1 MALSIE
7 QLESWEKEAGIHF
20 DKLEEV
26 DEMIKRKLV
35 DKNLAKRMGTV
46 ADDNIQILISKLR
59 DSLEDSDIS
68 EVCNVLGKIKNK
80 ESDEDIRKEL
90 ETLAEKNSNDTASDR
105 FQGITFNCPRKNNIN
120 NWDNCSDYE
129 CAICS
134 GGVAASPVK
143 SKVNDRS
150 GTC

>member
-7 QLESWEKEAGIHF
+7 QLESWGKEAGIHF

-26 DEMIKRKLV
+26 DEMIHRKLV

-68 EVCNVLGKIKNK
+68 DVCNVLDQIKSK
-80 ESDEDIRKEL
+80 ESDDNIKSGL
-90 ETLAEKNSNDTASDR
+90 EKIVGDKGGDDGVIGTIKNYEGHILILAMQVIK
-105 FQGITFNCPRKNNIN
+105 KLL
-120 NWDNCSDYE
+120 
-129 CAICS
+129 
-134 GGVAASPVK
+134 K
-143 SKVNDRS
+143 
-150 GTC
+150 

>member
-26 DEMIKRKLV
+26 DEMIHRKLV
-35 DKNLAKRMGTV
+35 DRNLAKRMGTV

-68 EVCNVLGKIKNK
+68 GICNVLDQIKSK
-80 ESDEDIRKEL
+80 ESDDEIKNGLEKMVEDKGGDGVIEMIKNYDGHIL
-90 ETLAEKNSNDTASDR
+90 MLAMQVIK
-105 FQGITFNCPRKNNIN
+105 KLL
-120 NWDNCSDYE
+120 
-129 CAICS
+129 
-134 GGVAASPVK
+134 K
-143 SKVNDRS
+143 
-150 GTC
+150 

>member
-68 EVCNVLGKIKNK
+68 EVCNILGKIKNK

-90 ETLAEKNSNDTASDR
+90 ETLAENNGNDTALIGS
-105 FQGITFNCPRKNNIN
+105 IN
-120 NWDNCSDYE
+120 DHE
-129 CAICS
+129 GHLLMLAMQVIKRLLK
-134 GGVAASPVK
+134 P
-143 SKVNDRS
+143 
-150 GTC
+150 

>member
-1 MALSIE
+1 MEDLEMALSIE

-35 DKNLAKRMGTV
+35 DRNLAKRMGTV

-68 EVCNVLGKIKNK
+68 EVCNILDKIKNR
-80 ESDEDIRKEL
+80 ESDEDIKNEL
-90 ETLAEKNSNDTASDR
+90 EKLAGNKGGDAALIESIKNYDGHILMLAMQVIKR
-105 FQGITFNCPRKNNIN
+105 LLKP
-120 NWDNCSDYE
+120 
-129 CAICS
+129 A
-134 GGVAASPVK
+134 
-143 SKVNDRS
+143 
-150 GTC
+150 

>member
-35 DKNLAKRMGTV
+35 DRNLAKRMGTV

-68 EVCNVLGKIKNK
+68 EVCDVLGKIKNRG
-80 ESDEDIRKEL
+80 SDEEIRSEL
-90 ETLAEKNSNDTASDR
+90 EKMARNKGGDAVLIESIKNHDGHLLMLAMQVIKGLLKPA
-105 FQGITFNCPRKNNIN
+105 
-120 NWDNCSDYE
+120 
-129 CAICS
+129 
-134 GGVAASPVK
+134 
-143 SKVNDRS
+143 
-150 GTC
+150 

>member
-7 QLESWEKEAGIHF
+7 QLELWEKEAEIHF

-26 DEMIKRKLV
+26 DEMIHRKLV

-68 EVCNVLGKIKNK
+68 DVCNVLDQIKSK
-80 ESDEDIRKEL
+80 ESDDDIKNGLEKIVGDKGGDDGVIGMIKNYEDHIL
-90 ETLAEKNSNDTASDR
+90 ILAIQVIK
-105 FQGITFNCPRKNNIN
+105 KLL
-120 NWDNCSDYE
+120 
-129 CAICS
+129 
-134 GGVAASPVK
+134 K
-143 SKVNDRS
+143 
-150 GTC
+150 

>member
-1 MALSIE
+1 MALSNE

-68 EVCNVLGKIKNK
+68 EVCNILDNIKIKGS
-80 ESDEDIRKEL
+80 EEDIKNEL
-90 ETLAEKNSNDTASDR
+90 EKIAGDKSGDAALIESIKNHDGHLLMLAIQVIKKLLK
-105 FQGITFNCPRKNNIN
+105 PL
-120 NWDNCSDYE
+120 
-129 CAICS
+129 
-134 GGVAASPVK
+134 P
-143 SKVNDRS
+143 
-150 GTC
+150 

>member
-35 DKNLAKRMGTV
+35 DRNLAKRMGTV

-59 DSLEDSDIS
+59 DSLEDSNIS
-68 EVCNVLGKIKNK
+68 EVCNVLDKIKSR
-80 ESDEDIRKEL
+80 ESDEEIRKEL
-90 ETLAEKNSNDTASDR
+90 GTIAGNKGGDDALIESIKDHDGHLLMLAMQVIKNLL
-105 FQGITFNCPRKNNIN
+105 
-120 NWDNCSDYE
+120 
-129 CAICS
+129 
-134 GGVAASPVK
+134 K
-143 SKVNDRS
+143 SLP
-150 GTC
+150 

>member
-35 DKNLAKRMGTV
+35 DRNLAKRMDTV

-68 EVCNVLGKIKNK
+68 EVCDVLGKIKNRG
-80 ESDEDIRKEL
+80 SDEEIKSEL
-90 ETLAEKNSNDTASDR
+90 EKMARNKGGDAVLIESIKNHDGHLLMLAMQVIKGLLKPA
-105 FQGITFNCPRKNNIN
+105 
-120 NWDNCSDYE
+120 
-129 CAICS
+129 
-134 GGVAASPVK
+134 
-143 SKVNDRS
+143 
-150 GTC
+150 

>member
-1 MALSIE
+1 MALSME

-35 DKNLAKRMGTV
+35 DRNLAKRMGTV

-68 EVCNVLGKIKNK
+68 EVCDILDKIKRK
-80 ESDEDIRKEL
+80 ESDDEIKNEL
-90 ETLAEKNSNDTASDR
+90 EAIAGSKGGDAALIESIKNHDGHILMLAMQVIKRLLKPA
-105 FQGITFNCPRKNNIN
+105 
-120 NWDNCSDYE
+120 
-129 CAICS
+129 
-134 GGVAASPVK
+134 
-143 SKVNDRS
+143 
-150 GTC
+150 

>member
-68 EVCNVLGKIKNK
+68 EVCNILGKIKNK

-90 ETLAEKNSNDTASDR
+90 ETLAENNGNDTALIGSIKDHDGHLLMLAM
-105 FQGITFNCPRKNNIN
+105 QVIKGLLKP
-120 NWDNCSDYE
+120 
-129 CAICS
+129 
-134 GGVAASPVK
+134 
-143 SKVNDRS
+143 
-150 GTC
+150 

>member
-68 EVCNVLGKIKNK
+68 EVCNILGKIKNK
-80 ESDEDIRKEL
+80 ESDEDIKKEL
-90 ETLAEKNSNDTASDR
+90 ETLAENNGNDTALIESIKDHDGHLLMLAMQVIKR
-105 FQGITFNCPRKNNIN
+105 LLKP
-120 NWDNCSDYE
+120 
-129 CAICS
+129 
-134 GGVAASPVK
+134 
-143 SKVNDRS
+143 
-150 GTC
+150 

>member
-1 MALSIE
+1 MEDLEMALSIE

-35 DKNLAKRMGTV
+35 DRNLAKRMGTV

-68 EVCNVLGKIKNK
+68 DVCNILDKIKNK
-80 ESDEDIRKEL
+80 ESDEDIKNEL
-90 ETLAEKNSNDTASDR
+90 EKIAGNKGGDTALIES
-105 FQGITFNCPRKNNIN
+105 IKNYDGHILML
-120 NWDNCSDYE
+120 
-129 CAICS
+129 AMQVIKRLLKP
-134 GGVAASPVK
+134 A
-143 SKVNDRS
+143 
-150 GTC
+150 

>member
-7 QLESWEKEAGIHF
+7 QLESWDKEAGIHF

-35 DKNLAKRMGTV
+35 DRNLAKRMGTV

-68 EVCNVLGKIKNK
+68 EVCNILDKIKNR
-80 ESDEDIRKEL
+80 ESDEDIKNEL
-90 ETLAEKNSNDTASDR
+90 EEIAGNKGGDAALIDSIKNHDGHILMLAMQVIK
-105 FQGITFNCPRKNNIN
+105 ILLKPL
-120 NWDNCSDYE
+120 
-129 CAICS
+129 
-134 GGVAASPVK
+134 P
-143 SKVNDRS
+143 
-150 GTC
+150 